1 MIRNLMREV
10 VDRLTR
16 LASLLLDPSDQQ
28 VVIGDLAESGI
39 AGLPALH
46 DVLGFAVRRH
56 IEDLIDRQLW
66 LTIAL
71 FAVPVGVLLSLA
83 GRDSA
88 DGSAIYLWFY
98 TDNSWDLEV
107 MRNPGFWREF
117 AASALNVAQHFVAL
131 ASWSWTAGF
140 LIRLNTQRRL
150 WLAGAAF
157 FGVLCAVWIFGVPLE
172 LGNFLNVWR
181 ARDFQGNAAVFADQ
195 FYLRIFPLISEAVLV
210 ILPAWYGM
218 CHVEDQELPSSLQ
231 RTALVSASAITIA
244 SLGLR
249 SISVWSSQNLSLPGI
264 SPDGSVTVFAIL
276 APAVYLYLNSARRK
290 NRRYRPTGQCW

>member
-1 MIRNLMREV
+1 MIRNLMREA

-28 VVIGDLAESGI
+28 AVIGDLAESSI
-39 AGLPALH
+39 AGLPALR
-46 DVLGFAVRRH
+46 DVLGFVVRRR

-66 LTIAL
+66 LTIVL

-83 GRDSA
+83 GKDSA
-88 DGSAIYLWFY
+88 DGSAIYFWFY
-98 TDNSWDLEV
+98 TDNSWDLEL

-117 AASALNVAQHFVAL
+117 AASALNVAPHFVAL

-140 LIRLNTQRRL
+140 FIGLNTQRRL
-150 WLAGAAF
+150 WPAGAMF

-172 LGNFLNVWR
+172 LGDFLNVWR

-195 FYLRIFPLISEAVLV
+195 FYRRIFPLISEAVLV

-218 CHVEDQELPSSLQ
+218 CHVEDEGLPSSLE
-231 RTALVSASAITIA
+231 RTIMVFASAITIA
-244 SLGLR
+244 SLALQSTNAWR
-249 SISVWSSQNLSLPGI
+249 SQNLSLPGI
-264 SPDGSVTVFAIL
+264 SPDDSVTVFAIL
-276 APAVYLYLNSARRK
+276 APAVYLYLISAHRK
-290 NRRYRPTGQCW
+290 SQRYRPTGQCR